1 MPASQNSP
9 NPIQPLSVGNV
20 VSAGFRLYRSHLKLY
35 FGIALQ
41 ATLWQL
47 VPIALIIPLP
57 LLVYSGQ
64 LNSSAL
70 GLIIPI
76 WIVGFVYCWV
86 ESIANSAVIL
96 RLAFGEVVSQPESA
110 QDARSYIVTRKWRF
124 FMAYILWFIR
134 YMGFILI
141 LYISTLII
149 AVIFGMVFG
158 LIFGGKI
165 QPNHPAAIT
174 IFALLGFIAIL
185 AIVYGIIWFLSRL
198 FIFDVPLAAEI
209 DISAVKTLDRSW
221 ELTKGHVWRIF
232 GISMVALLITIPLQ
246 IPAQIAAFGIQET
259 LAKFYPRQSPT
270 FVALSYILSYL
281 LGLGIG
287 VFVLPF
293 WQSIKAVVYCD
304 LRSRREGL
312 GLQLR
317 DRTI

>member
-47 VPIALIIPLP
+47 VPIALLIPLP
-57 LLVYSGQ
+57 FLVISDKIPP
-64 LNSSAL
+64 SAW

-76 WIVGFVYCWV
+76 WIVGFVYCLT

-110 QDARSYIVTRKWRF
+110 LDARRYIVARKWRF
-124 FMAYILWFIR
+124 FLANILYFLR
-134 YMGFILI
+134 YMGFFLLLYLSVLI
-141 LYISTLII
+141 LGGIALVAII
-149 AVIFGMVFG
+149 
-158 LIFGGKI
+158 LIFGG
-165 QPNHPAAIT
+165 QAQQNPAAIA
-174 IFALLGFIAIL
+174 ILVLLGFIALVTIFSFL
-185 AIVYGIIWFLSRL
+185 IWFPCRL
-198 FIFDVPLAAEI
+198 FIFDVPLAIEI
-209 DISAVKTLDRSW
+209 DTGAVKTISRSW
-221 ELTKGHVWRIF
+221 ELTKGHASRIF
-232 GISMVALLITIPLQ
+232 SIAMLGGLIILPLQ
-246 IPAQIAAFGIQET
+246 IPAQIAVFGMQET
-259 LAKFYPRQSPT
+259 LAKIIPRQSSNFT
-270 FVALSYILSYL
+270 VLSFILSYIL
-281 LGLGIG
+281 GLVIN
-287 VFVLPF
+287 VFVQPL
-293 WQSIKAVVYCD
+293 WQSIKAVIYCD